1 MKTDSIFYQLF
12 AEFPNIFFELL
23 GRSISDTQ
31 DYQFRSVEIK
41 QTAFRID
48 GVFLPTANNSDQT
61 VYFCEVQFQKDELLY
76 NRLFAE
82 LFLFCNQNPA
92 TYDWYAVIIYPMRSL
107 EPDNT
112 KLYQILLDSS
122 KVQRVYLDE
131 IEPTSKSLGIGIIKL
146 VVEPEE
152 NAANRARNLISQ
164 TRQEIANP
172 LSSQAIID
180 LIETIIVYKFP
191 HLSREEVENMLKLNA
206 LKQTRVYQEALE
218 EGREEGREEGKLSAV
233 PLLLKA
239 GITVEEIAEQ
249 LQINLETV
257 RKIAQQQT

>member
-12 AEFPNIFFELL
+12 AEFPSIFFELI
-23 GRSISDTQ
+23 GYSANHAQ
-31 DYQFRSVEIK
+31 GYQFRSVEIK

-48 GVFLPTANNSDQT
+48 GVFLPTANNPDQT

-76 NRLFAE
+76 HRVFAE
-82 LFLFCNQNPA
+82 LFFYIDQNPDI
-92 TYDWYAVIIYPMRSL
+92 YDWYVVIIYPKRSL
-107 EPDNT
+107 EPNKT
-112 KLYQILLDSS
+112 RLHQILLDSPQ
-122 KVQRVYLDE
+122 VQRVYLNE
-131 IEPTSKSLGIGIIKL
+131 IEPTSQTLGIDIIKL

-152 NAANRARNLISQ
+152 TAPNRARELITK
-164 TRQEIANP
+164 TRQEIADR

-191 HLSREEVENMLKLNA
+191 LLSRQEIEDMLKLNA
-206 LKQTRVYQEALE
+206 LKQTRVYQEALN
-218 EGREEGREEGKLSAV
+218 EGREEGREEGKLAAV

-239 GITVEEIAEQ
+239 GISVEDIAQQ
-249 LQINLETV
+249 LDINIEAV